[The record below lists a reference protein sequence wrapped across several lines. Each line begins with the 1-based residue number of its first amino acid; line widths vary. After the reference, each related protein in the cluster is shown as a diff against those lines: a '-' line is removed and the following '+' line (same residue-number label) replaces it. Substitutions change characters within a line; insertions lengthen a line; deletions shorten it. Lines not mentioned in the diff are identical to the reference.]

1 MRIFLI
7 MIFVLSLGSTQLK
20 AEDAHGVG
28 STESIINDDGGFGA
42 ARFSSQAPVA
52 LTDGLLSPLTAPAN
66 IEPAAGEENLTPV
79 EENPAY
85 APNETNELGL
95 DAQYTRP

>member
-7 MIFVLSLGSTQLK
+7 MIFVLSLGSTQAK
-20 AEDAHGVG
+20 AQDGQGA
-28 STESIINDDGGFGA
+28 ESIKSMINDDGGFGA
-42 ARFSSQAPVA
+42 ARFSSQVPVA

-79 EENPAY
+79 EENPAD
-85 APNETNELGL
+85 APETNELGL
-95 DAQYTRP
+95 DDQYTSP

>member
-7 MIFVLSLGSTQLK
+7 MIFVLSLGSTQVK
-20 AEDAHGVG
+20 AEDAQGVG
-28 STESIINDDGGFGA
+28 PTESIINDDGGFGA

-85 APNETNELGL
+85 APETNELGL
-95 DAQYTRP
+95 DAQYTSP